1 MSVWNPRA
9 NRNTFWASVFAGEL
23 ARGGVAH
30 ACISPGSRSTP
41 LTLALASH
49 PEIETFT
56 LLDERGAAFFA
67 LGLAKASGRPA
78 ALVCTSGTAAA
89 NYLPAVV
96 EASMSNVPLLVLTA
110 DRPPLLR
117 DTGAGQAIDQFKL
130 YGDMTRWF
138 FEVGEPVIREG
149 DLRRLRQLAAQ
160 ALATASGNSAAPPGP
175 VHLNFPFRKLLEAQP
190 VPEDFPPDLDDYL
203 LAVSGLADAPFS
215 HASSAPAPADG
226 LAVEKIAAQVLAAPR
241 GLILCGP
248 MTGLFPNDGSGGQGE
263 ENSWP
268 AAVAALARHT
278 GYPVLAEPPSRV
290 IDGSAD
296 AAGMGSKA
304 RVSHAIVPHGELVLQ
319 APAFRE
325 KLAPRLV
332 LRFGGMPT
340 GKAAQTLLAEH
351 PDCPLVLINEE
362 GAWLDTAHHPAHLVR
377 AQPAVFCRQLSAR
390 LEALRKGRPADP
402 SWCEAFAEAGAVA
415 GRTLSGLYETPP
427 PEGLAGE
434 WFEGRVFAELASLVP
449 EEAIQ
454 FTASSMPVRDLA
466 DFTPLAGWGVRH
478 LVNRGA
484 NGIDGTLSSA
494 LGAAAAHGNTTA
506 AAKRGHGAPSVLVTG
521 DVAFHHDA
529 NALLAA
535 RQYHIP
541 LTMVL
546 INNDGG
552 GIFEMLPIAEY
563 GELHETH
570 FGTPHGIGFASLCEA
585 YGVPHHLPDDW
596 EAFRQRVRD
605 GLASGGPSVV
615 EVRSDRRENRAR
627 HLKVRQAVADALSRA
642 FPPGRVL

>member
-1 MSVWNPRA
+1 MSAWNPRA

-23 ARGGVAH
+23 ARGGVAY

-41 LTLALASH
+41 LTLALATH

-96 EASMSNVPLLVLTA
+96 EASTANVPLLVLTA

-117 DTGAGQAIDQFKL
+117 DTGAGQAIDQLKL
-130 YGDMTRWF
+130 YGGMTRWF

-149 DLRRLRQLAAQ
+149 DLRRLRQLAGQ
-160 ALATASGNSAAPPGP
+160 ALAIASGNSAAPAGP
-175 VHLNFPFRKLLEAQP
+175 VHLNFPFRKPLEAQA
-190 VPEDFPPDLDDYL
+190 VPEDFPPGLDAHL
-203 LAVSGLADAPFS
+203 LAVSGLPDAPFS
-215 HASSAPAPADG
+215 HASSAPAPADAG
-226 LAVEKIAAQVLAAPR
+226 VVESIAARVLAAPR

-248 MTGLFPNDGSGGQGE
+248 MTGVSHRDGGRSGE
-263 ENSWP
+263 ENGWP
-268 AAVAALARHT
+268 AAVVALARHS
-278 GYPVLAEPPSRV
+278 GYPILAEPPSGV
-290 IDGSAD
+290 IDGSAG
-296 AAGMGSKA
+296 AAAVPQS
-304 RVSHAIVPHGELVLQ
+304 IVPHAELVLQ
-319 APAFRE
+319 APAFQE

-340 GKAAQTLLAEH
+340 GKGVQSLLAEH
-351 PDCPLVLINEE
+351 PDCPLVLVNEE
-362 GAWLDTAHHPAHLVR
+362 GAWPDTTHHPAQLVR
-377 AQPAVFCRQLSAR
+377 AHPAVFCRQLSGR
-390 LEALRKGRPADP
+390 LEALRNGRPADS
-402 SWCEAFAEAGAVA
+402 SWSEAFAEAGAVA
-415 GRTLSGLYETPP
+415 GRTLSALYETPP

-449 EEAIQ
+449 KEAIQ

-466 DFTPLAGWGVRH
+466 AFTPLSGWAARH

-494 LGAAAAHGNTTA
+494 LGAAAAHGNTGA
-506 AAKRGHGAPSVLVTG
+506 AGGPSVLVIG
-521 DVAFHHDA
+521 DVAFNHDA

-535 RQYHIP
+535 RQFDLP
-541 LTMVL
+541 LTVVL

-563 GELHETH
+563 GELHETY
-570 FGTPHGIGFASLCEA
+570 FGTPHGIDFASLCAA
-585 YGVPHHLPDDW
+585 YGVPHHLPEDW
-596 EAFRQRVRD
+596 DAFRQRVRD
-605 GLASGGPSVV
+605 GLASGGPSVI
-615 EVRSDRRENRAR
+615 EIRGDRRENRAR
-627 HLKVRQAVADALSRA
+627 HLKASQAVAGALSLA

>member
-1 MSVWNPRA
+1 MSAWNPRA

-23 ARGGVAH
+23 ARGGVRH

-41 LTLALASH
+41 LTLALATQ

-96 EASMSNVPLLVLTA
+96 EASMGKVPLLVLTA

-117 DTGAGQAIDQFKL
+117 DTGAGQAIDQLKL
-130 YGDMTRWF
+130 YGNMTRWF
-138 FEVGEPVIREG
+138 FEVGEPVIRDR

-160 ALATASGNSAAPPGP
+160 ALATAGGKTAAPAGP
-175 VHLNFPFRKLLEAQP
+175 VHLNFPFRKPLEAQP
-190 VPEDFPPDLDDYL
+190 VPEDFPAGLGDHP
-203 LAVSGLADAPFS
+203 LAVSGVPDAPFS
-215 HASSAPAPADG
+215 FASSGPAQADG
-226 LAVEKIAAQVLAAPR
+226 AAVESIAAQVLAAPR

-248 MTGLFPNDGSGGQGE
+248 MTGISPDGGPGGSGGSGE
-263 ENSWP
+263 ENAWP
-268 AAVAALARHT
+268 AAVSALARLA
-278 GYPVLAEPPSRV
+278 GYPILAEPPSGV
-290 IDGSAD
+290 IDGRAG
-296 AAGMGSKA
+296 AAA
-304 RVSHAIVPHGELVLQ
+304 IPHAELVLQ

-325 KLAPRLV
+325 KLAPQLV

-351 PDCPLVLINEE
+351 ADCALVLINEE
-362 GAWLDTAHHPAHLVR
+362 GAWLDTTHHPAQLVR
-377 AQPAVFCRQLSAR
+377 ADPAMFCRQLSGR
-390 LEALRKGRPADP
+390 LEALKEGQSEGRPPDS
-402 SWCEAFAEAGAVA
+402 SWSDAFAEAGAVA
-415 GRTLSGLYETPP
+415 GRTLSALYETPP

-466 DFTPLAGWGVRH
+466 AFTPLSGWAAHH

-494 LGAAAAHGNTTA
+494 LGAALAHRKT
-506 AAKRGHGAPSVLVTG
+506 GAPSVLVTG

-535 RQYHIP
+535 RQYDIP

-563 GELHETH
+563 GELHETY
-570 FGTPHGIGFASLCEA
+570 FGTPHGIDFASLCEA

-596 EAFRQRVRD
+596 DVFRQLVRD
-605 GLASGGPSVV
+605 GLASGGPSVI
-615 EVRSDRRENRAR
+615 EVRSERRKNHAL